1 MEHPPK
7 RRRIERAV
15 GQPPGDVISR
25 EGEYSAGTE
34 VQGTDRN
41 SKAPQSSIAH
51 LHPFALDVL
60 DKDQQYKES
69 LLKLSRDAELRFPRL
84 ELRQFAPT
92 GAVDNVD
99 DGITQPVNEVAQ
111 PVAVPITTA
120 VHHNTSHGKHHANK
134 AIQSAASEVVQPVA
148 SQAVNV
154 PQDGDNAGGPAEE
167 SLESSPPNFQASVP
181 QDNPLSANQPG
192 VSQEA
197 NDAAIAASAPVDVA
211 PGLISPLPAVA
222 ASMAR
227 AQALATQEAKAE
239 QKNRI
244 LPSSEGPAPAPA
256 PALPSN
262 AAPNPGPEPSQNSM
276 SIQVPGLT
284 GTASQKPLSQPST
297 PLPASPAGTASLSS
311 YFPSSQYAS
320 DTPLPTQNTITVPIN
335 PSIPS
340 SNSSS
345 ATLAPSSVT
354 LSLSRLSVSSA
365 SQAAVSSMNSLSQLS
380 LLGSST
386 ITVLTQ
392 TSQDVIS
399 DSTPFPGVSLITS
412 SASSPTNSPAES
424 LTVSP
429 TSTLIPSTL
438 VTTTSGASQSNSL
451 SSAPATSTG
460 VVTSTDSNGMVFA
473 GTPTSGENPAAST
486 SAGSGSGGEN
496 DAPPTRVLVGGIVGG
511 LAGVVLILIA
521 LLFLLRWRRD
531 KAGQRR
537 NISPPVPQTEGAG
550 SAALG
555 GSGTMTQRS
564 SSVPIA
570 SAGFFGRLRPSSAQ
584 TVATTD
590 TAPSE
595 RGFQKISGRKLP
607 SVLHSGGDGYG
618 NAPAV
623 SSAGSSSSPPA
634 KPIAPDQGPFA
645 GLTPALRPST
655 PHSLSGSSFYRDS
668 QGFYGGV
675 VPADPSSD
683 LTDQSTSPTS
693 SSPTF
698 PAPPSAGVALTGA
711 GRPPGTPSS
720 GIPNIRPGPARQP
733 VINQGGVVPMR
744 TPSRP
749 QQPRPRPEPPIAEN
763 PFENTRDG
771 LGRSHPSQDGSR
783 HSRFRESTTLP

>member
-34 VQGTDRN
+34 VQGTNRN
-41 SKAPQSSIAH
+41 FKAPQSSIAH

-60 DKDQQYKES
+60 DKDQQYRKS
-69 LLKLSRDAELRFPRL
+69 LLKSSRDAELRFPRL
-84 ELRQFAPT
+84 ELRQFTPT

-99 DGITQPVNEVAQ
+99 DGITQPVNKVAQ

-120 VHHNTSHGKHHANK
+120 VHHNASHGRHHANK
-134 AIQSAASEVVQPVA
+134 AIQSAVSEVVQPVA

-154 PQDGDNAGGPAEE
+154 PQDADNAGGPTEE
-167 SLESSPPNFQASVP
+167 SLESSPPNSQTSVP
-181 QDNPLSANQPG
+181 QVNPLPENQPG

-197 NDAAIAASAPVDVA
+197 NDASDDVSAPVDVA

-222 ASMAR
+222 ASVAR

-262 AAPNPGPEPSQNSM
+262 ATPNPEPEPSQNFISM
-276 SIQVPGLT
+276 GLA

-297 PLPASPAGTASLSS
+297 PLPASPAATASLSS
-311 YFPSSQYAS
+311 YFPSSQYTS
-320 DTPLPTQNTITVPIN
+320 DTPLPTQNTINIPIN
-335 PSIPS
+335 PPLPS
-340 SNSSS
+340 SNSTMSSS
-345 ATLAPSSVT
+345 ATLAPSSAT

-365 SQAAVSSMNSLSQLS
+365 SQAAVSSMDSLSQLS

-386 ITVLTQ
+386 ITVLTR
-392 TSQDVIS
+392 TSQDIIT
-399 DSTPFPGVSLITS
+399 DSTSFPGTSLITS
-412 SASSPTNSPAES
+412 SASTPTNSPAES

-429 TSTLIPSTL
+429 TNTLIPSTL

-451 SSAPATSTG
+451 SSAPATSTE
-460 VVTSTDSNGMVFA
+460 VVSSTDSNGMVFA
-473 GTPTSGENPAAST
+473 GTPTSGGNPAAST
-486 SAGSGSGGEN
+486 SAGSGSGGGN

-634 KPIAPDQGPFA
+634 KPIAPGQGPFA

-698 PAPPSAGVALTGA
+698 PAPPSAGVASAGA
-711 GRPPGTPSS
+711 GHPPGTPSP

-763 PFENTRDG
+763 PFENPRDG